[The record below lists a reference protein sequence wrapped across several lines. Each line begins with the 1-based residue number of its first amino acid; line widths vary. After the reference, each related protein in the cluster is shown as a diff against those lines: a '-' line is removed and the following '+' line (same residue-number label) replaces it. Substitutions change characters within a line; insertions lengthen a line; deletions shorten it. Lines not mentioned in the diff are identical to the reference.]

1 MENGGVGN
9 AHAYGDG
16 NGNGQAASYTYCVR
30 ETTADTTLLPVPKKL
45 TAQDIL
51 STQSQS
57 TSLGSVWNKAGT
69 WEVTELG
76 RQYLSLKE
84 LLKSVGSLDLS
95 CGKAEISDVTKC
107 VGDAFLVTI
116 RNKKRVGYTYELT
129 LKIKGEWHLR
139 EEKKTVKGHIDILE
153 FSFGE
158 LDDLQME
165 EFMEKE
171 RELRTSSLTRK
182 QPNTRSKETRLD
194 EVLLRHKERKLFAY
208 GLCNECYEE
217 VLGGLDGGL
226 DPPAFQHPEKE
237 RLAKLSIEENAKV
250 CSVIILS
257 KGLRTVIG

>member
-69 WEVTELG
+69 WEV
-76 RQYLSLKE
+76 
-84 LLKSVGSLDLS
+84 
-95 CGKAEISDVTKC
+95 
-107 VGDAFLVTI
+107 
-116 RNKKRVGYTYELT
+116 
-129 LKIKGEWHLR
+129 
-139 EEKKTVKGHIDILE
+139 KTVKGHIDILE